1 MLNGMRTL
9 DEYLSLE
16 SDLVLPEL
24 PEADQR
30 RMHKELMLCI
40 SNFDRCVDNARQ
52 DYRDDAE
59 DCGSFLRGVGRVVV
73 GGATGCALG
82 ACYESVV
89 PGPGTAAGTL
99 WGCTIGALSALTGG
113 EMLCIKD
120 AKDDLHQKLRDCSTA
135 LDVCI
140 DEYEL
145 RWF

>member
-52 DYRDDAE
+52 DYR
-59 DCGSFLRGVGRVVV
+59 
-73 GGATGCALG
+73 
-82 ACYESVV
+82 
-89 PGPGTAAGTL
+89 PAA
-99 WGCTIGALSALTGG
+99 ASSA
-113 EMLCIKD
+113 
-120 AKDDLHQKLRDCSTA
+120 AW
-135 LDVCI
+135 DV
-140 DEYEL
+140 
-145 RWF
+145 